1 MARLLGPDRSRGTII
16 VLAKAPRPGFAK
28 TRLSPPFTPEE
39 ASELYAHMLDDVL
52 AATSGF
58 ARELALSA
66 FVAIHPPAACP
77 EIAVGA
83 PASMHVIPQCGRDLP
98 ERMAWA
104 VSEAAASG
112 ATRIL
117 LRGSDS
123 PMLDQQSVAE
133 AIERLDDSDL
143 VLCPDLDGGY
153 SLVGLRQPAPD
164 LFEHPMSTQLRGA
177 QKMHQSRQP
186 ERCCQRSHHEQL
198 RRDERPR
205 RLHYDRR
212 VEALAS
218 SCVVPDELER
228 WPVSRRLPETGV
240 PRRGRFHEVR

>member
-28 TRLSPPFTPEE
+28 TRLSPPFTAEE

-153 SLVGLRQPAPD
+153 SLVGLRQPAPG
-164 LFEHPMSTQLRGA
+164 LFDHPMSTQNVVDDTLANAAALGLQAHLLDARFDIDTASDLRHLA
-177 QKMHQSRQP
+177 AA
-186 ERCCQRSHHEQL
+186 
-198 RRDERPR
+198 RDRVGTELCPR
-205 RLHYDRR
+205 TIAYL
-212 VEALAS
+212 
-218 SCVVPDELER
+218 DENDL
-228 WPVSRRLPETGV
+228 WT
-240 PRRGRFHEVR
+240 RG